1 MRRAKRC
8 EIDMPRMAYDAV
20 CKIRRSAA
28 VPAVTGLTSQA
39 EIACNV
45 TNTLIMVCVA
55 AMCATA
61 GCEQSPMPADGERSR
76 TYRLGFSA
84 IPPKPDVSVALA
96 AIELWA
102 GRRAD
107 AAIMHMDVPWEKL
120 LSGKSAEVALQEDG
134 IELAQ
139 HYRARDLSIVFTID
153 ATDGL
158 ARDREA
164 PALRAAGRSIVEPEV
179 QRLYREFAVAV
190 ARLIRPD
197 YLGLAAETNL
207 IRAAAPQ
214 PVYDALVQM
223 VNAAALE
230 VRALNDR
237 PPLYVSVQVETA
249 WGRLGGSG
257 TFAGIEQD
265 LRDFPLSDALGLSSY
280 PYLGGFDEP
289 EDVPLDYY
297 ERVGRGSGLPVLVV
311 EGGWAS
317 ASSPIFN
324 SSPAK
329 QARWIHRQM
338 DLLDAA
344 RAVAAF
350 QLTFTDLDVSTFPQ
364 PVPDIL
370 PLFASL
376 GLVDTELR
384 AKPALASWD
393 SIFARP
399 FAN

>member
-1 MRRAKRC
+1 M
-8 EIDMPRMAYDAV
+8 
-20 CKIRRSAA
+20 S
-28 VPAVTGLTSQA
+28 
-39 EIACNV
+39 
-45 TNTLIMVCVA
+45 
-55 AMCATA
+55 ATA
-61 GCEQSPMPADGERSR
+61 GCERSPLPADSIRPR

-84 IPPKPDVSVALA
+84 LPPKPDLTVALA

-120 LSGKSAEVALQEDG
+120 LSGKSAEVAVQEDG
-134 IELAQ
+134 IELAEY
-139 HYRARDLSIVFTID
+139 YRARDLSIVFTID
-153 ATDGL
+153 VTDGL
-158 ARDREA
+158 AREREA
-164 PALRAAGRSIVEPEV
+164 AALRAAGRSITEPEV
-179 QRLYREFAVAV
+179 QQLYREFAVAV

-207 IRAAAPQ
+207 VRQAAPR
-214 PVYDALVQM
+214 PVYDALVKM
-223 VNAAALE
+223 VNDAALE
-230 VRALNDR
+230 VRALSNR

-249 WGRLGGSG
+249 WGRLGGTGS
-257 TFAGIEQD
+257 FVGIEQD
-265 LRDFPLSDALGLSSY
+265 RDDFPFIDALGLSSY
-280 PYLGGFDEP
+280 PYLGGFSEP
-289 EDVPLDYY
+289 EDVPLEYF

-317 ASSPIFN
+317 TSSPIFS

-329 QARWIHRQM
+329 QARWIKRQM
-338 DLLDAA
+338 NLLDEA

-364 PVPDIL
+364 PVSDIL

-376 GLVDTELR
+376 GLVDTQLR
-384 AKPALASWD
+384 PKPALASWD

-399 FAN
+399 YAN